1 MSVGT
6 KLLQAAAGNA
16 GEAVYVDDLFSTF
29 LYKGNGST
37 QSIVN
42 GLDLSGEG
50 GMVWLKGRDV
60 AEYPAIYDTV
70 RGQSKVLYSALN
82 SAQASNSDLS
92 SFNSNGFSL
101 SYTYGQTNTNN
112 KDYVA
117 WSFRKQEKFFDVVT
131 YTGDGTDNRAIA
143 HNLGSVPGMILL
155 KVTSHADNWIVYH
168 RSLGYT
174 KLLRL
179 NMTNSAW
186 TQDRWGDQN
195 PTSTHF
201 YVDNNA
207 ECNQSG
213 YTYVAYLFGHNEAEY
228 GQDSDEAIIKCG
240 SYTGNDG
247 TQDIDVG
254 FEPQWVLIKNIDNT
268 ANWVIV
274 DMMRGFIVDNS
285 ADSTSLQPNTS
296 NTESSSTAGRIGP
309 RPNGFGFINESGNDL
324 NSVGSGYDYMY
335 VAIRRPHK
343 PASEFAATD
352 LFAVDEADNSDSKE
366 PKWRT
371 TFPVDFAIDNW
382 ATQNGSDKHVS
393 SRLIQGKYLRA
404 NGTNAES
411 SESSYQFDYMNGFY
425 ADSSATSGMY
435 AWMFRR
441 AKGFF
446 DVVAY
451 TGDGTSTSFSHNLG
465 ATPELKIIK
474 IRSDAF
480 GWLVGGSAV
489 TGGTRDYQLYLDT
502 NAARA
507 NTNYWGAVD
516 SASAFSVVAS
526 NFLSNANGQ
535 TYVAYLFATVAGIS
549 KVGSY
554 TGTGSDVNVDCGFSA
569 GARFILIKYYTN
581 PGDWYL
587 FDSVRGIVA
596 GNDPYTL
603 LNTTATQVTNTDYI
617 DPLSS
622 GFTVT
627 SSAPSGMN
635 EDGGQYIFLAIA

>member
-1 MSVGT
+1 V
-6 KLLQAAAGNA
+6 
-16 GEAVYVDDLFSTF
+16 
-29 LYKGNGST
+29 
-37 QSIVN
+37 
-42 GLDLSGEG
+42 
-50 GMVWLKGRDV
+50 
-60 AEYPAIYDTV
+60 
-70 RGQSKVLYSALN
+70 
-82 SAQASNSDLS
+82 
-92 SFNSNGFSL
+92 
-101 SYTYGQTNTNN
+101 
-112 KDYVA
+112 
-117 WSFRKQEKFFDVVT
+117 
-131 YTGDGTDNRAIA
+131 
-143 HNLGSVPGMILL
+143 
-155 KVTSHADNWIVYH
+155 
-168 RSLGYT
+168 
-174 KLLRL
+174 
-179 NMTNSAW
+179 
-186 TQDRWGDQN
+186 
-195 PTSTHF
+195 
-201 YVDNNA
+201 
-207 ECNQSG
+207 
-213 YTYVAYLFGHNEAEY
+213 
-228 GQDSDEAIIKCG
+228 
-240 SYTGNDG
+240 
-247 TQDIDVG
+247 
-254 FEPQWVLIKNIDNT
+254 
-268 ANWVIV
+268 
-274 DMMRGFIVDNS
+274 MRGFIVDSS
-285 ADSTSLQPNTS
+285 ADSTTLQPNTS
-296 NTESSSTAGRIGP
+296 NAESSSTAGRVGP
-309 RPNGFGFINESGNDL
+309 RPNGFGFINESGVDL
-324 NSVGSGYDYMY
+324 NAIRDYVY
-335 VAIRRPHK
+335 VAIRRPQK

-352 LFAVDEADNSDSKE
+352 LFAVDEADNSDGKE

-627 SSAPSGMN
+627 SSAPAGMN